1 LLESTNHV
9 NRRKSETRNEQD
21 QPEDS
26 TYDELLREL
35 AFRRMVNRGLA
46 DSAAGRVVSNEEMSR
61 QIQSWRK

>member
-1 LLESTNHV
+1 MIAIL
-9 NRRKSETRNEQD
+9 QD